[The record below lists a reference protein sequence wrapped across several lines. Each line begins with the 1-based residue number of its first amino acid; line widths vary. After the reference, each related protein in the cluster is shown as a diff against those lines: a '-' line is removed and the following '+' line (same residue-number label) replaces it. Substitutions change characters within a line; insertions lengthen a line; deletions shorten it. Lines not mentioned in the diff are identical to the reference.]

1 MTPTFAL
8 VDCNNFYCSCER
20 LFRPDLKR
28 RPVAVLSNND
38 GCIIARSQE
47 VKDLGVKM
55 GTPLFQARAL
65 IEAHNIQV
73 FSSNY
78 NLYGDISQRVMQT
91 LEELCPRVEIYSIDE
106 AFLDLSGFSSLVET
120 GRKIKSTVYK
130 HVGIP
135 VSIGMAPTKTLA
147 KLANQAAKTYRAT
160 GGVVDLSDRQR
171 QLRLLQ
177 RVPVAKVWGVGRRH
191 ARSLEKLGI
200 SSAYGLSRMHLKFA
214 RQRFSIVMERT
225 VRELNGEAC
234 IGLEEIIPAKQQI
247 VCSRSFGEKIDA
259 YGPLRDALCEFTA
272 RALEKLRG
280 EKQRATTLTVF
291 IRTSPFDTRSPC
303 YSQTATGSLSQASSD
318 TRDFLQLATRLF
330 DNIWS
335 EGYRYAKAGVMLGG
349 FSPAGQFQ
357 YPLFDPQ
364 CDTRQSDQLMTT
376 VDRINHQGIGK
387 VWWGG
392 QQPERDWFMTQ
403 ANRSPAYTTRWD
415 AMPRVS

>member
-1 MTPTFAL
+1 MTQTFAL

-78 NLYGDISQRVMQT
+78 SLYGDISQRVMQT

-106 AFLDLSGFSSLVET
+106 AFLDLSGFPSLAAS
-120 GRKIKSTVYK
+120 GRKIKATVYQ

-171 QLRLLQ
+171 QQRLLQ
-177 RVPVAKVWGVGRRH
+177 LVPVAKVWGIGRRH
-191 ARSLEKLGI
+191 SRSLEKLGI
-200 SSAYGLSRMHLKFA
+200 NTAYDLSRMHLKFA

-234 IGLEEIIPAKQQI
+234 IDLEEVTPAKQQI
-247 VCSRSFGEKIDA
+247 VCSRSFGEKIDS
-259 YGPLRDALCEFTA
+259 YGPLREALCEFTA

-280 EKQRATTLTVF
+280 EQQRATTLTVF

-303 YSQTATGSLSQASSD
+303 YSQTATGSLPQASSD
-318 TRDFLQLATRLF
+318 TRDFLQLASRLF
-330 DNIWS
+330 DSIWAA
-335 EGYRYAKAGVMLGG
+335 GYRYAKAGVMLAD
-349 FSPAGQFQ
+349 FSPAGQIQ
-357 YPLFDPQ
+357 YSLFEPQ
-364 CDTRQSDQLMTT
+364 CDTRQSDQLMST

-392 QQPERDWFMTQ
+392 QKPERDWFMTQ